1 VRPLVERDAGL
12 LYGGS
17 RARHPRTWLGR
28 HQRPRDGRPCAQR
41 PAPAGRFWA
50 ATLPDDIGPGALY
63 VSDHAKIVQEVLGT
77 DATGNQGR
85 PMDVAVTVV
94 TGDPRAPA
102 SGDYST
108 MRAPDGLAASHRA
121 ASVDV

>member
-1 VRPLVERDAGL
+1 MRDTPEPGRDAI
-12 LYGGS
+12 S
-17 RARHPRTWLGR
+17 DRVMAAPARNAP
-28 HQRPRDGRPCAQR
+28 
-41 PAPAGRFWA
+41 PAGRFWA

-63 VSDHAKIVQEVLGT
+63 VSDHAEIVQEVLGT

-85 PMDVAVTVV
+85 PTDVTVTVV

-108 MRAPDGLAASHRA
+108 MRAPDHGLAASHRA

>member
-1 VRPLVERDAGL
+1 MPGCSTAGLVRDTPEPGWDGISYRVMAARARNAPPRLAVSGRDA
-12 LYGGS
+12 
-17 RARHPRTWLGR
+17 ARRHWPR
-28 HQRPRDGRPCAQR
+28 
-41 PAPAGRFWA
+41 
-50 ATLPDDIGPGALY
+50 ALY
-63 VSDHAKIVQEVLGT
+63 VNDHAKIVQEVLGT

-85 PMDVAVTVV
+85 PIDVTVTAV

-108 MRAPDGLAASHRA
+108 MRAPDHGLAASHRA

>member
-1 VRPLVERDAGL
+1 MPGCSTAGLVRDTPEPGRDAI
-12 LYGGS
+12 S
-17 RARHPRTWLGR
+17 ERVMA
-28 HQRPRDGRPCAQR
+28 
-41 PAPAGRFWA
+41 APARNAPPRLAVSGPRRCPT
-50 ATLPDDIGPGALY
+50 TLAPGALH

-85 PMDVAVTVV
+85 PIDVTVTVV

-108 MRAPDGLAASHRA
+108 MRAPDHGLAASTEPLQ
-121 ASVDV
+121 